1 MKGACSLS
9 KRRKLKTI
17 EEKVQGEQE
26 EMGERK
32 IDRKQCFIYNWKSFL
47 SNFNND

>member
-26 EMGERK
+26 EMGSE
-32 IDRKQCFIYNWKSFL
+32 KSTENSVL
-47 SNFNND
+47 STTGSPF